1 MEVCSV
7 LLNGGTMDAM
17 AECMVDF
24 FANRRI
30 PPSAIDN
37 IGYVVSHPILGIECI
52 LSFLPKR

>member
-1 MEVCSV
+1 M